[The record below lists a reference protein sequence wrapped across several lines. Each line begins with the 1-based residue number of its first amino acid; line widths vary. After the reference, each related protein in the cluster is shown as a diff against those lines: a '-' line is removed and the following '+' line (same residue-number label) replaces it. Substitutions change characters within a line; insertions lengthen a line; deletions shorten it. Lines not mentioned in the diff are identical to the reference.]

1 MPVLLTVTF
10 CAPVVLPTAVDAK
23 VRLVG
28 VTPAVGTPTPVPD
41 RATLWV
47 EPDVLLALSV
57 MVIAPLLK
65 PVAVGS
71 NVTEMVQLD
80 PAATEV
86 EQVFVSA

>member
-1 MPVLLTVTF
+1 
-10 CAPVVLPTAVDAK
+10 
-23 VRLVG
+23 
-28 VTPAVGTPTPVPD
+28 
-41 RATLWV
+41 
-47 EPDVLLALSV
+47 